1 MTRGLADAAM
11 ALASPLPLDR
21 LLQVLVDVSRE
32 LLGARYAALGVI
44 NAEGTELDDFITSGL
59 TAEQRARI
67 GNLPRGHG
75 ILGLLIRDARVL
87 RLRDL
92 REHIASV
99 GVPPNHPPMKSFL
112 GAPVMAKD
120 RVFGNLYLTDKIGA
134 EEFSAED
141 EIVVQ
146 VLAAQAAIAIE
157 NARLR
162 TTRDRFFA
170 AASHELGNAIAGVK
184 LWARHLMNNPPASRV
199 EWTDGLRKILSGAEQ
214 TDRMI
219 EDLLSLSK
227 IEEGKLSFSAWAVD
241 ISDVVTEAIDHLGAE
256 ADAADVAMQAEM
268 PAEPIGVEVDAVR
281 LRQILVNLLAN
292 AVKFSPAGSGIIVR
306 AERTENGSFRIV
318 VRDGGPGIKPQDA
331 ERIFLPFEQVAGVA
345 RGRGSGLGL
354 PLSRKLARLMGGEL
368 AVIPGSNG
376 GEFIL
381 TLPLRPSPEVREEGR
396 PAAREGSGY
405 SRPAFE

>member
-1 MTRGLADAAM
+1 M

-21 LLQVLVDVSRE
+21 LLQVLVDVARE

-92 REHIASV
+92 REHPASY
-99 GVPPNHPPMKSFL
+99 GVPPHHPPMKSFL

-120 RVFGNLYLTDKIGA
+120 RVFGNLYLTDKVGA

-184 LWARHLMNNPPASRV
+184 LWARHLLTHPPASPAV
-199 EWTDGLRKILSGAEQ
+199 WTDGLRKILSGAEQ
-214 TDRMI
+214 TDRMV
-219 EDLLSLSK
+219 EDLLSLSR
-227 IEEGKLSFSAWAVD
+227 IEEGKLSLSAWPVD
-241 ISDVVTEAIDHLGAE
+241 VSDVVREAIDHFGAE
-256 ADAADVAMQAEM
+256 ADAADVAMQADV
-268 PAEPIGVEVDAVR
+268 PDRIAVKLDAVR

-292 AVKFSPAGSGIIVR
+292 AVKFSPAGSGIVVR
-306 AERTENGSFRIV
+306 AERVEGDAFRIT
-318 VRDGGPGIKPQDA
+318 VRDGGPGIRPQDA
-331 ERIFLPFEQVAGVA
+331 ERIFMPFEQVAGVA

-368 AVIPGSNG
+368 TVVPGTGG
-376 GEFIL
+376 GEFVL
-381 TLPLRPSPEVREEGR
+381 TLPLHPSAAALDEGR
-396 PAAREGSGY
+396 HAAETYGY
-405 SRPAFE
+405 SRSPE